1 MKSFKNFITE
11 EVTTQQ
17 LNDLERI
24 LDNAFKDT
32 GLDIEWTKHFKERI
46 NDARNKPAI
55 TIDELREIFIKSLAK
70 YKDKYKKMY
79 DGFEAVLFDA
89 QSKVNLPFVINYD
102 RRSDEFDLV
111 TKTIMRKADFKTSTE
126 KLIVK

>member
-1 MKSFKNFITE
+1 MKSFKSFITE
-11 EVTTQQ
+11 EVTVQQ
-17 LNDLERI
+17 LNDLEKM

-55 TIDELREIFIKSLAK
+55 TIHELREIFIKSLKK
-70 YKDKYKKMY
+70 YKDRYKRMY

-102 RRSDEFDLV
+102 RRNDEFDLV
-111 TKTIMRKADFKTSTE
+111 SKTIMRKKDFKTSTE
-126 KLIVK
+126 KLKV